1 MGEVGV
7 HLERTKERATVDIC
21 AKGGGTSGGQQPE
34 RGKQAGKGQE
44 REAVGKRPPTP
55 ALQGQH
61 WPQRE
66 IWGEKHLGA
75 RGPQD
80 EGPDQTAKC
89 IWNVGMECKV

>member
-7 HLERTKERATVDIC
+7 HPKRTEERATVDIC
-21 AKGGGTSGGQQPE
+21 AKGGGIPRGQQPE
-34 RGKQAGKGQE
+34 RGKE
-44 REAVGKRPPTP
+44 REAVRKRPPTP

-75 RGPQD
+75 WGPQD
-80 EGPDQTAKC
+80 
-89 IWNVGMECKV
+89 